1 MGAVRMPALW
11 IVVHVLVASTERIV
25 IGRIAID
32 NHRGE
37 EVEFLL
43 LARDIDAPTPAV
55 AAFCREHGFDEK
67 LCVEAVLPEALKS
80 IAAWQRPSDGTSDAY
95 YGYTQLMLQPD
106 EGFGGPW
113 CFFTNN
119 FKYQHAASSGNSSF
133 VGVYRTG
140 DPLQLC
146 FHVNAS
152 RFELRVDG
160 AKVTDYRWDQA
171 SRSHLWLLWLELRL
185 WMPPGRHILH
195 LLLPQRQVYLE
206 LSFDTV
212 QRELLQQRVG
222 GFVVQDTQTEPK
234 ASIINVH
241 EAASLAGYEA
251 GKYRSVNHGSFR
263 YVSCCNRKGQLILHS
278 LDSPALYYE
287 FGLGD
292 SFPGD
297 PGTAMQVVQS
307 DSLYDEQLCSAVLPR
322 AVIWVNA
329 YRQKGILH
337 FVAEKL
343 SLLWY

>member
-1 MGAVRMPALW
+1 MP
-11 IVVHVLVASTERIV
+11 
-25 IGRIAID
+25 
-32 NHRGE
+32 
-37 EVEFLL
+37 
-43 LARDIDAPTPAV
+43 
-55 AAFCREHGFDEK
+55 
-67 LCVEAVLPEALKS
+67 
-80 IAAWQRPSDGTSDAY
+80 
-95 YGYTQLMLQPD
+95 QPD

-119 FKYQHAASSGNSSF
+119 FKYQYAASSGNGSF

-160 AKVTDYRWDQA
+160 AKVTDYREYRQYRWDQG
-171 SRSHLWLLWLELRL
+171 SRSHLWFVWLELRL

-195 LLLPQRQVYLE
+195 LLLTQRQVYLE

-212 QRELLQQRVG
+212 RRELLPQRVG
-222 GFVVQDTQTEPK
+222 GFVVQDMQTEPK

-241 EAASLAGYEA
+241 KAASLAGYEA

-278 LDSPALYYE
+278 LDSPALYSE
-287 FGLGD
+287 FELGD
-292 SFPGD
+292 GFPGD

-337 FVAEKL
+337 FLAEKL